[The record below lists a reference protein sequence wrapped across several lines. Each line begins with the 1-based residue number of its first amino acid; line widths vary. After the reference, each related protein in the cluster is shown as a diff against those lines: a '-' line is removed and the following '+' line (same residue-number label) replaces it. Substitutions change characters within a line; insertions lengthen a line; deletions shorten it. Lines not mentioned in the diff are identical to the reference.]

1 MRIGIDLG
9 GTKIE
14 LVALDYDGSELY
26 KKRIETPQNSYSKTI
41 EAIGSLVFNCERE
54 LDFRGSVG
62 VGHPGVISPE
72 TGLVKN
78 ANSVCLNGKA
88 LQSDLELLL
97 ERSVRLA
104 NDANCFAFSEYN
116 GSAGEQYDSLF
127 GVILGTGVGAGIVVN
142 GNLISG
148 SNAIGGEWGH
158 NPLPWLKDSDGGPVA
173 CYCGRY
179 NCIETFLSGPGFAA
193 RFNTENQRDFDSKKI
208 LDLVAKEDL
217 PAEQAFERYCD
228 QVARSLASIINVLD
242 PEVIVLGGGMSNILP
257 LYDRVPALWGDY
269 VFSDTVNTRLRAAQ
283 YGDSSGVRGA
293 AWLWPDN

>member
-14 LVALDYDGSELY
+14 LFALDSDGSELY

-41 EAIGSLVFNCERE
+41 KAIGSLVFNCERE
-54 LDFRGSVG
+54 LGFRGSVG

-88 LQSDLELLL
+88 LQSDLEFHLQ
-97 ERSVRLA
+97 RSVRLA

-116 GSAGEQYDSLF
+116 GNASEKYDSLF

-142 GNLISG
+142 GSIISG
-148 SNAIGGEWGH
+148 RNAIGGEWGH
-158 NPLPWLKDSDGGPVA
+158 NSLPWLKDSDGEAVA
-173 CYCGRY
+173 CYCGQY

-193 RFNTENQRDFDSKKI
+193 RFNMENQRDFDSKKI
-208 LDLVAKEDL
+208 LELVAKEDL
-217 PAEQAFERYCD
+217 TSQQAFERYCD
-228 QVARSLASIINVLD
+228 QLARSLASIINVLD

-269 VFSDTVNTRLRAAQ
+269 IFSDTVTTRLSPAQ

-293 AWLWPDN
+293 AWLWPED